1 MRSEHVQ
8 LFNVFGFY
16 ITKTLIM
23 LSSIRLPFQDEFFS
37 QVLVIVKRKKT
48 YQLVIDEGWY
58 SEGELEELG
67 WSKPYT

>member
-1 MRSEHVQ
+1 
-8 LFNVFGFY
+8 
-16 ITKTLIM
+16 M
-23 LSSIRLPFQDEFFS
+23 LPSIRQPFQDEFFS